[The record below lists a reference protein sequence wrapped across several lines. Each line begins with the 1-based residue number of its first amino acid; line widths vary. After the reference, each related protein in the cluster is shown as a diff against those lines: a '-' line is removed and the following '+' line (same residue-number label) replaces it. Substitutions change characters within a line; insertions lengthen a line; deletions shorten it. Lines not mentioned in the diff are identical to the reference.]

1 MPVSVGVPKETA
13 PLERRV
19 ALVPE
24 TVQRLVKKGMEVVV
38 EKGAGEGA
46 YVSDADFEQ
55 AGARL
60 GGRTEVYACDVI
72 ARVQPP
78 PADELGLL
86 SGERVLIG
94 FLRPLDDP
102 AGTARLAETGVTALA
117 MELVPRTTRAQKMDA
132 LSAMGTIA
140 GYRAVLIAAEALPK
154 FFPLLT
160 TAAGTVR
167 PAKVLVLGAGVA
179 GLQAIATARR
189 LGAVV
194 SAYDVRAAAAE
205 QVESVGGRFVEL
217 DFDTTGA
224 EGSGGYAAALDEDR
238 QQRQLELLVPHVGG
252 SDVVI
257 CTALVPGMPAPALVS
272 EDAVKAMTPGSVII
286 DLAAPNGGNCALT
299 RRGGT
304 AEVGG
309 VRIFG
314 PLNLPA
320 EMPVHASQM
329 YARTV
334 AAMIEEFV
342 KDDAFT
348 TDFADEIFKGA
359 CVTHG
364 GQVANDRVR
373 EMLEKAA
380 SAAAPA
386 PATA

>member
-24 TVQRLVKKGMEVVV
+24 VVAKLVKAGAEVVV
-38 EKGAGEGA
+38 EHGAGEGA
-46 YVSDADFEQ
+46 FLSDADFEK
-55 AGARL
+55 AGARV
-60 GGRTEVYACDVI
+60 GGRTEVYAAKVI

-78 PADELGLL
+78 PPDELELL
-86 SGERVLIG
+86 AADHVLIG

-102 AGTARLAETGVTALA
+102 AGAARLAATGVTALA

-132 LSAMGTIA
+132 LSAMATIG
-140 GYRAVLIAAEALPK
+140 GYRAVLIAAETLPK

-189 LGAVV
+189 LGALV

-205 QVESVGGRFVEL
+205 QVESVGGRFITL

-224 EGSGGYAAALDEDR
+224 EGQGGYAAALDEDR
-238 QQRQLELLVPHVGG
+238 QRRQLELLVPHVGD

-257 CTALVPGMPAPALVS
+257 TTALVPGAPAPPLVS
-272 EDAVKAMTPGSVII
+272 EDAVRAMAPGSVIV

-299 RRGGT
+299 QRGT
-304 AEVGG
+304 MAEVGG

-334 AAMIEEFV
+334 HAMIAEFIKDGEFV
-342 KDDAFT
+342 TDMADD
-348 TDFADEIFKGA
+348 IFKGA

-364 GQVANDRVR
+364 GQVVNERVR
-373 EMLEKAA
+373 GMLEAT
-380 SAAAPA
+380 AAA
-386 PATA
+386 

>member
-24 TVQRLVKKGMEVVV
+24 TVQRLVKEGVEVVV
-38 EKGAGEGA
+38 EHGAGEGA
-46 YVSDADFEQ
+46 YLGDAEFEK
-55 AGARL
+55 AGARI
-60 GGRTEVYACDVI
+60 GGRTEVYASRVI

-86 SGERVLIG
+86 AGEHVIVG

-102 AGTARLAETGVTALA
+102 AGTARLAQTGVTALA

-132 LSAMGTIA
+132 LSAMATIA
-140 GYRAVLIAAEALPK
+140 GYRAVLLAAEALPK

-224 EGSGGYAAALDEDR
+224 EGGGGYAAALDADR
-238 QQRQLELLVPHVGG
+238 QRRQLELLVPHVGD

-257 CTALVPGMPAPALVS
+257 CTALVPGMPAPPLVS
-272 EDAVKAMTPGSVII
+272 EDAVRAMAPGSVIV

-299 RRGGT
+299 RRGGV

-334 AAMIEEFV
+334 AAMIGEFV
-342 KDDAFT
+342 KDGAFL
-348 TDFADEIFKGA
+348 TDFDDEIFKGA

-364 GQVANDRVR
+364 GQVVNDRVR
-373 EMLEKAA
+373 AMLQP
-380 SAAAPA
+380 AAAPA
-386 PATA
+386 AG

>member
-1 MPVSVGVPKETA
+1 MSVSVGVPKETA

-24 TVQRLVKKGMEVVV
+24 VVQRLVKAGLEVVV
-38 EKGAGEGA
+38 EHGAGEGA

-55 AGARL
+55 AGARI
-60 GGRTEVYACDVI
+60 GGRTEVYACRVI

-78 PADELGLL
+78 PQDELGLL
-86 SGERVLIG
+86 AGEHVLIG
-94 FLRPLDDP
+94 FLRPLDDA
-102 AGTARLAETGVTALA
+102 AGIARLAATGVTALA
-117 MELVPRTTRAQKMDA
+117 MEMVPRTTRAQKMDA

-140 GYRAVLIAAEALPK
+140 GYRSVLLAAEALPK

-205 QVESVGGRFVEL
+205 QVESVGGRFVTL

-224 EGSGGYAAALDEDR
+224 EGSGGYAAALDEER
-238 QQRQLELLVPHVGG
+238 QRRQVELLVPHVGD

-257 CTALVPGMPAPALVS
+257 CTALVPGMPAPLLVS
-272 EDAVKAMTPGSVII
+272 ADAVHAMAPGSVIVDI
-286 DLAAPNGGNCALT
+286 AAPNGGNCALT

-304 AEVGG
+304 AEEGG

-334 AAMIEEFV
+334 QAMITEFV
-342 KDDAFT
+342 KDGVFA
-348 TDFADEIFKGA
+348 TDFDDEIFKGA

-364 GQVANDRVR
+364 GQVVNERVR
-373 EMLEKAA
+373 SMLE
-380 SAAAPA
+380 PA
-386 PATA
+386 PA